1 MISLQSKTLKSL
13 LQHHNSK
20 ASILWSSAF
29 FMVQTSHLYMT
40 SGKTIALTIWTFVSK
55 VISLLSN
62 MLSSFVIAFVPRSKH
77 LLLLWLQ
84 SPSTVIVEPKKI
96 KSVTVSAFSP
106 SMCHEVIMASCP
118 KLFHVT
124 FPESETRY
132 YQQTFCGKRF
142 LKDRR
147 VNEERE
153 ERDQVGES

>member
-1 MISLQSKTLKSL
+1 
-13 LQHHNSK
+13 
-20 ASILWSSAF
+20 
-29 FMVQTSHLYMT
+29 MT
-40 SGKTIALTIWTFVSK
+40 AGKTIALTIWTFVSK
-55 VISLLSN
+55 VMSLLSN
-62 MLSSFVIAFVPRSKH
+62 MLSSFVIAFVPWSKR

-96 KSVTVSAFSP
+96 KSVTVSTFSP
-106 SMCHEVIMASCP
+106 SMCHEMIMASCP
-118 KLFHVT
+118 KLSPVT

-153 ERDQVGES
+153 ERDQVGERVITMN

>member
-1 MISLQSKTLKSL
+1 
-13 LQHHNSK
+13 
-20 ASILWSSAF
+20 
-29 FMVQTSHLYMT
+29 MT

-55 VISLLSN
+55 VISLLFN
-62 MLSSFVIAFVPRSKH
+62 MLSTFIIAFLPRSKH

-84 SPSTVIVEPKKI
+84 SPSTVILEPKKI
-96 KSVTVSAFSP
+96 KSVTVFTFSP
-106 SMCHEVIMASCP
+106 SMCHEVIVASCP

-132 YQQTFCGKRF
+132 YQQTFCEKRF

-153 ERDQVGES
+153 ERDQVG